1 MTSKKKEHYSEPET
15 GMNEQESPQSPET
28 QAPEIDPLEA
38 MTADRDDWKDKYL
51 RSMAEFE
58 NFRRRTNQEK
68 SDWIKR
74 STEHLSL
81 EICDVLD
88 NFERALAHTS
98 QEGTEDAFVKGILL
112 IEKQLRSVLERQGI
126 KKIEALGA
134 DFDPEYHDALAH
146 IPSDLPEN
154 KVAAII
160 QNGYTMHDK
169 VIRHVKVA
177 VSKGNETIADI
188 KINTEE

>member
-1 MTSKKKEHYSEPET
+1 MTSKKKDHITEPET
-15 GMNEQESPQSPET
+15 GLNEQDTAESTET
-28 QAPEIDPLEA
+28 QEPEIDPLQA
-38 MTADRDDWKDKYL
+38 MTAERDDWKDKYL

-74 STEHLSL
+74 STERLSL

-88 NFERALAHTS
+88 NFERALAHTP
-98 QEGTEDAFVKGILL
+98 QENSEDAFIKGIVL

-126 KKIEALGA
+126 KKIEALGV
-134 DFDPEYHDALAH
+134 DFDPEQHDALAH

-154 KVAAII
+154 KVAAVI

-169 VIRHVKVA
+169 VIRPVRVA
-177 VSKGNETIADI
+177 VSKGNEAITDI
-188 KINTEE
+188 KINIEE